1 MFIPY
6 LTYLKNNKTYSE
18 FIFEEVQVYCSNV
31 INEFNATQS
40 FVKSLEGVRDS
51 GILED
56 PILTD
61 VKILIEQ
68 SYKNGTIDE
77 AVEEFNRKYPYYM
90 DVPEELTDS
99 DTEEGFIVIN
109 VGDIVD
115 HGEFS
120 KQSYGA
126 VRCFLTAYIP
136 QISRGRVNRE
146 IYALFENGIEN
157 IIEEQSQTSDGQY
170 SIAEDSVLS
179 MDGTDSSTSDNSY
192 FTYVKSFVV
201 TIN

>member
-1 MFIPY
+1 MNVSRIDIYDY
-6 LTYLKNNKTYSE
+6 LYNL
-18 FIFEEVQVYCSNV
+18 IFGVITENV
-31 INEFNATQS
+31 
-40 FVKSLEGVRDS
+40 
-51 GILED
+51 
-56 PILTD
+56 
-61 VKILIEQ
+61 
-68 SYKNGTIDE
+68 
-77 AVEEFNRKYPYYM
+77 YYM
-90 DVPEELTDS
+90 DVPEELTNS

-120 KQSYGA
+120 KQSYGT

>member
-1 MFIPY
+1 MNVSRIDIYDY
-6 LTYLKNNKTYSE
+6 LYNL
-18 FIFEEVQVYCSNV
+18 IFGVITENV
-31 INEFNATQS
+31 
-40 FVKSLEGVRDS
+40 
-51 GILED
+51 
-56 PILTD
+56 
-61 VKILIEQ
+61 
-68 SYKNGTIDE
+68 
-77 AVEEFNRKYPYYM
+77 YYM

-115 HGEFS
+115 HGEFY
-120 KQSYGA
+120 KQSYGT